1 MLGTEFAQSV
11 RTALFPLLT
20 LPRTT
25 TFNFSSSHIQLALSR
40 NFIVPTPSVHFAIL
54 VASLYSRLPVY
65 LSVALAVKEERS
77 TSGISRHLF
86 VVPTARRCQDIP
98 SWALLRITLKRPVP
112 DRQSTLDKGR
122 KRFLPGGTA
131 TKKKVT
137 IVNVWQHTLSFRE
150 ELGFTFPKCF
160 KYTADRLG

>member
-1 MLGTEFAQSV
+1 MLGTEFALSV
-11 RTALFPLLT
+11 GIALFPLLT
-20 LPRTT
+20 PPRTT

-54 VASLYSRLPVY
+54 VASLYSMLPVY
-65 LSVALAVKEERS
+65 LSVALSIKEERS
-77 TSGISRHLF
+77 TSGISHHLF

-98 SWALLRITLKRPVP
+98 NGALLRVTLKRPVP

-122 KRFLPGGTA
+122 KRVLPGGTA

-137 IVNVWQHTLSFRE
+137 IVNIRQHMLSFRE

-160 KYTADRLG
+160 RYTADRLG